1 MPTELKFSR
10 LAALVGAIAL
20 VAAIV
25 IAAPVPIPGGWDK
38 AAHFA
43 AFSLLTALLW
53 HATAGAMPLAVI
65 AAVVLLGGL
74 DEWRQASIP
83 GRVSDAQD
91 FLADLC
97 AAAATGWL
105 LFMQRKT
112 VCAESSPQ

>member
-1 MPTELKFSR
+1 MPIELNFSR
-10 LAALVGAIAL
+10 FAALVAGTAL
-20 VAAIV
+20 VVAIL
-25 IAAPVPIPGGWDK
+25 AGAPVSIPGGWDK

-43 AFSLLTALLW
+43 AFSLLTVLLW
-53 HATAGAMPLAVI
+53 HATAGEMPLL
-65 AAVVLLGGL
+65 VVASVVVLGGL

-97 AAAATGWL
+97 AAAATGLL

-112 VCAESSPQ
+112 TCAESSRQ

>member
-20 VAAIV
+20 VAAI
-25 IAAPVPIPGGWDK
+25 
-38 AAHFA
+38 
-43 AFSLLTALLW
+43 
-53 HATAGAMPLAVI
+53 VI

-112 VCAESSPQ
+112 TCAESSRQ